1 MRFEWMGRQERQYV
15 GDGIGQVY
23 IELSTACNLSCT
35 TCVRHSIKEFKNTH
49 FTRRLLNKLVGQLQE
64 LSHLNRIVLLGFGEA
79 LCNPD
84 IQWHLRH
91 LSTLNVPI
99 VLVTNGLLINK
110 HLAEL
115 FVLLPLEEVYI
126 SIDDPAGVRPVIRKG
141 SDVHIPLQAITV
153 LQETKISKTAQ
164 KPIIG
169 VETVV
174 TEYTV
179 NSVVDIITMAKQ
191 AGAEHCIVSHVFPYT
206 SAMSNAIVYS
216 IDGKYDGLKQ
226 ARKLLTHD
234 TTGTVAESN
243 ASTLR
248 RCPFIEKGTVF
259 VNVKG
264 YISPCPELA
273 YTHQAYYFGNPRTH
287 IQHRFGNIAKNS
299 IASVWESAEF
309 VSFRDKFRYFEFP
322 DCTLCVEPDMCYH
335 RTVEHKDCYW
345 NTSPCGE
352 CLWAKGI
359 VLCP

>member
-15 GDGIGQVY
+15 ADVIGQVY

-35 TCVRHSIKEFKNTH
+35 TCVRHSIKDFKNAH
-49 FTRRLLNKLVGQLQE
+49 FTRKLLNKLVGQLQG
-64 LSHLNRIVLLGFGEA
+64 LSHLDRIVLLGFGEA

-84 IQWHLRH
+84 IQWHLRQ

-99 VLVTNGLLINK
+99 VLVTNGLLIMQ

-115 FVLLPLEEVYI
+115 FVLLPLEAVYI
-126 SIDDPAGVRPVIRKG
+126 SIDDPAGVKPVIRKG

-153 LQETKISKTAQ
+153 LKETKISKKAQ

-174 TEYTV
+174 TEYNG

-191 AGAEHCIVSHVFPYT
+191 AGAEQCIVSHVFPYN
-206 SAMSNAIVYS
+206 SAMSMAIAYS

-226 ARKLLTHD
+226 ARKLLAHD
-234 TTGTVAESN
+234 STVTVAESN

-259 VNVKG
+259 INVEG

-273 YTHQAYYFGNPRTH
+273 YTHSAYYFGNSRTH

-299 IASVWESAEF
+299 IAAVWESAEF
-309 VSFRDKFRYFEFP
+309 VSYRDKFRYFEFP

-335 RTVEHKDCYW
+335 RTVENRDCYW